1 MKTEILEKLT
11 KFEKDLRDLRK
22 EVKLIPVQTVGSQ
35 ATRKKAEVLATQ
47 WVEELRSPLEHKF
60 KLDAVTI
67 TQTSEDMK
75 RLYVLSRPSNLKS
88 SYVAVL
94 DSALDGFKDKF
105 LLPIQQMTVETEGGF
120 DLQKLVAGLS
130 NPDESEYLKEA
141 VDCANAGFKK
151 AAVVMGWCAVID
163 RLQKKIQVLGYATF
177 NSTSTNMKNQ
187 TTGRH
192 KHFNK
197 EFKITTL
204 GELQTIFDSDLIR
217 VCEGMQL
224 FDSNECDRLIN
235 VDFMWRNQSAHPGNA
250 PIEDPHVVS
259 FFTDINHMILI
270 NPKLTA

>member
-105 LLPIQQMTVETEGGF
+105 LLPIQQMTVEAEGGF

-130 NPDESEYLKEA
+130 NPYESEYLKEA

-151 AAVVMGWCAVID
+151 AAVVMGWCAAID

-204 GELQTIFDSDLIR
+204 GELQTVFDSDLIR